1 MAVVRT
7 SRAQFDKNLLRRA
20 MSVKIDLHKNEDGT
34 YTAKSVADV
43 GGQEISVT
51 AATEQ
56 AAVGEFKQTVLDKFL
71 NRNLETF
78 KQNNSE

>member
-1 MAVVRT
+1 
-7 SRAQFDKNLLRRA
+7 
-20 MSVKIDLHKNEDGT
+20 
-34 YTAKSVADV
+34 V

-78 KQNNSE
+78 KQNDSE